1 MEKKKQNYASPYL
14 QVFFVSQ
21 EDVVTE
27 SPVGGKTIN
36 PWEEW
41 DVVLS

>member
-1 MEKKKQNYASPYL
+1 METKKQNYASPCL
-14 QVFFVSQ
+14 QVFFVRQ

-27 SPVGGKTIN
+27 SPTGGKIIN

-41 DVVLS
+41 DVELA